1 MASGPPVIHFDI
13 DLSELR
19 GECLFTESLLLASLL
34 TQPLASPFT
43 DLVHRCDAIRTEQQI
58 LTDAI
63 IRQEALIVECD
74 RDLDKLAD
82 EVEAVVRKLAG
93 NDRTLPIYIAFIP
106 RPLNELKRPILGA
119 ELVTAETWPEK
130 MKSGPPELAAF
141 YDRTVALIVRCRK
154 ALADLQTLE
163 IKLEQLPI
171 TGSIKKLVDDTNST
185 RAKAFGLLGELV
197 HAHPELLLPNDWPG
211 RFFRRT
217 RRRTGTPASLETV
230 MAQIAVLKTKMDA
243 LERLR
248 IDLVGHEDVEKRA
261 KADAER
267 HDAETLLASKQKS
280 LDVLQAEIEALKK
293 KTE

>member
-34 TQPLASPFT
+34 TQPLGSPFT

-63 IRQEALIVECD
+63 I
-74 RDLDKLAD
+74 
-82 EVEAVVRKLAG
+82 
-93 NDRTLPIYIAFIP
+93 P
-106 RPLNELKRPILGA
+106 RPLNEFKRPILGP

-141 YDRTVALIVRCRK
+141 YDRTVAIIERSRK

-171 TGSIKKLVDDTNST
+171 TGSVKKLVDDTNST

-230 MAQIAVLKTKMDA
+230 MAQIVVLKTKMDA